1 MKSIIITSQNANQR
15 ADKFVRKWLSD
26 APLSFVYKLFRKK
39 DVKVN
44 GKWIPI
50 EYILKAE
57 DTLTVYVN
65 DAQLTDFVEHK
76 VYQKRILP
84 YDIVFE
90 NEHCLMV
97 NKPKGV
103 LVQGEDGVRQ
113 RTLTDQVIEHLY
125 AKGEFDPETPGFIP
139 APAHR
144 LDRNTSGLIM
154 YGKSI
159 SGLQTLQR
167 IFKNK
172 TEVEKSYLALVVG
185 YVQKEEGMIDLPL
198 FKDEK
203 NKMVYLSRNKEEGLE
218 AKTYYKVKERF
229 KDFTLLEVN
238 IVSGRTHQIRVHMKT
253 IGHPVAGDG
262 KYGNY
267 ATNQWLK
274 DEYKYEDQ
282 FLHAHRLKFY
292 SIDDVLSSLSNKNF
306 TVRLDSQEE
315 ELLIKL
321 RTL

>member
-1 MKSIIITSQNANQR
+1 MKSIEITAQNANQR

-44 GKWIPI
+44 GKWITI
-50 EYILKAE
+50 DYILKAS
-57 DTLTVYVN
+57 DTLSVYVN
-65 DAQLTDFVEHK
+65 DTQLSDFVEHK
-76 VYQKRILP
+76 VYQKRTLP
-84 YDIVFE
+84 YDIIYE
-90 NEHCLMV
+90 NDQVIMI

-125 AKGEFDPETPGFIP
+125 FKNEFNPEEPGFIP

-144 LDRNTSGLIM
+144 LDRNTSGLIL

-159 SGLQTLQR
+159 SGLQALQR
-167 IFKNK
+167 LFKHK
-172 TEVEKSYLALVVG
+172 TQVEKSYLALVVG
-185 YVQKEEGMIDLPL
+185 YVQKDEGMIDLPL

-203 NKMVYLSRNKEEGLE
+203 NKMVYLARNKEEGLE

-267 ATNQWLK
+267 AINQWLRS
-274 DEYKYEDQ
+274 EYKYEDQ

-292 SIDDVLSSLSNKNF
+292 ELEETLSPLSSKQFS
-306 TVRLDSQEE
+306 VRLDSQEE
-315 ELLIKL
+315 ELLVKL
-321 RTL
+321 RAL